1 MSSPLVPKQQEEHA
15 GTDLHRLWLEKQL
28 ARNTFAAPPPPTA
41 QVATQAQAAASR
53 RWTRGDSSAGTEEH
67 DLWLQRQLSGAH
79 ASSSLTA
86 LGSPIRGQMASPPR
100 QLNDLLPA
108 GVSAML
114 RGQDLSAASHE
125 EWLTRQLGC
134 GRGAGSSSIGEV
146 AAIPHSTPV
155 SARSNS
161 TDRAQDRELRLVN
174 ASRDPSIGS
183 RVAQLSS
190 GVRGDRAAQTGGQED
205 YAAGS
210 TLHARWLERQLL
222 AQKHRT

>member
-125 EWLTRQLGC
+125 EWLTPARE
-134 GRGAGSSSIGEV
+134 GRG
-146 AAIPHSTPV
+146 
-155 SARSNS
+155 
-161 TDRAQDRELRLVN
+161 
-174 ASRDPSIGS
+174 
-183 RVAQLSS
+183 
-190 GVRGDRAAQTGGQED
+190 
-205 YAAGS
+205 YALGAC
-210 TLHARWLERQLL
+210 A
-222 AQKHRT
+222 